1 MPKMSI
7 FVVVILRTPSFYK
20 DFKCLA
26 DKCTDTCCAGWE
38 VCVDERTSAKYAKVD
53 GKFGNRLRENIE
65 GGCFKLRPGD
75 RCPFLDSRN
84 LCEIYRHLG
93 PEYLCD
99 ICREH
104 PRFVEVYGD
113 VMEKGIGL
121 CCEEGVR
128 LLLESPGVLDLEERE
143 VDEPA
148 DEISEDAVLAR
159 DAIFAERD
167 WMLGLLASTA
177 QGTAPARGISPDVA
191 LREGLHQILDAT
203 SPDEPSPANPNQITD
218 KVNLSESEILVAWK
232 NILKTGEGFGPVWDE
247 ALAKL
252 AAVPSA
258 QEFSDRDGAKI
269 VSYMLFRYYGK
280 TLFDGNALTKVKFAV
295 FFWLVLKRFG
305 AAFGTNKID
314 AVKLLSKQV
323 EYSDEVMEI
332 LTRAFAED
340 PAFSVPSFHRMVD
353 LI

>member
-1 MPKMSI
+1 M
-7 FVVVILRTPSFYK
+7 VLRVPSFYK

-26 DKCTDTCCAGWE
+26 NKCTDTCCAGWE
-38 VCVDERTSAKYAKVD
+38 VCVDERTLVKYAKVD
-53 GKFGNRLRENIE
+53 GEFGKRLCGNIE
-65 GGCFKLRPGD
+65 GGCFRLQPGD

-128 LLLESPGVLDLEERE
+128 LLLESYGVLDLEERE

-177 QGTAPARGISPDVA
+177 QGTVPARGNSPERA

-218 KVNLSESEILVAWK
+218 KVNLSEGEILVAWK
-232 NILKTGEGFGPVWDE
+232 NILKAGESFGPAWDKALTKLDE
-247 ALAKL
+247 ASQNLFS
-252 AAVPSA
+252 AV
-258 QEFSDRDGAKI
+258 DGAKI
-269 VSYMLFRYYGK
+269 VAYTLFRYYGK
-280 TLFDGNALTKVKFAV
+280 TLFDGDALTKVKFAV

-305 AAFGTNKID
+305 AAFGTSKID

-332 LTRAFAED
+332 LSRAFAED
-340 PAFSVPSFHRMVD
+340 PTFSVPSFHRMVD

>member
-1 MPKMSI
+1 M
-7 FVVVILRTPSFYK
+7 VLRVPSFYK

-38 VCVDERTSAKYAKVD
+38 VCIDEETLSKYAKV
-53 GKFGNRLRENIE
+53 GGEFGNRLRENIE

-84 LCEIYRHLG
+84 LCEIHRHLG

-128 LLLESPGVLDLEERE
+128 LLLESPGMLDLEERE

-148 DEISEDAVLAR
+148 DEISENAVLAR

-177 QGTAPARGISPDVA
+177 QGTAPARGILPERA

-218 KVNLSESEILVAWK
+218 KVNLSEGEILVAWK
-232 NILKTGEGFGPVWDE
+232 NILNAGESFGPAWDRALTKLDE
-247 ALAKL
+247 ASQNLFS
-252 AAVPSA
+252 AV
-258 QEFSDRDGAKI
+258 DGAKI
-269 VSYMLFRYYGK
+269 VAYTLFRYYGK
-280 TLFDGNALTKVKFAV
+280 TLFDGDALTKVKFAV

-332 LTRAFAED
+332 LSRAFAED